1 MSTIAAS
8 PPSRRDARVNRELL
22 IEHARAVF
30 AEDGAAASLERI
42 ARSAHLAIGTLY
54 RHFPH
59 RIDLLVAVYEATL
72 REFLDEAEATLDSA
86 DPWDGFCALLDGL
99 CSGQANDRGFSAF
112 VSHRFPSDERTE
124 ALHDRLCQIAERAL
138 SQAQQAGAVRPDITT
153 ADLVMLLWAS
163 STVAEA
169 TGAVAPQ
176 TWRRHLHVTLDG
188 FRATGAHALREPPL
202 DDQQLYQAMARL
214 NA

>member
-1 MSTIAAS
+1 MSTVAPS
-8 PPSRRDARVNRELL
+8 PPSRRDARANRELL
-22 IEHARAVF
+22 IEHARAAF

-42 ARSAHLAIGTLY
+42 ARSANLAIGTLY

-59 RIDLLVAVYEATL
+59 RIDLLVAVYGVAL
-72 REFLDEAEATLDSA
+72 REFLDEAEATLGSA

-99 CSGQANDRGFSAF
+99 CSRQANDRGFSAF
-112 VSHRFPSDERTE
+112 VAHRFPSDERTE

-163 STVAEA
+163 STITEA

-176 TWRRHLHVTLDG
+176 AWRRHLHVALDG
-188 FRATGAHALREPPL
+188 FRATRAHDLPEPPL

>member
-1 MSTIAAS
+1 MSTVAPS
-8 PPSRRDARVNRELL
+8 PPSRRDARANRELL
-22 IEHARAVF
+22 IEHARAAF
-30 AEDGAAASLERI
+30 AEDGAAASLERV
-42 ARSAHLAIGTLY
+42 ARSANLAIGTLY

-59 RIDLLVAVYEATL
+59 RIDLLVAVYGVAL
-72 REFLDEAEATLDSA
+72 REFLDEAEATLGSA

-99 CSGQANDRGFSAF
+99 CSRQANDRGFSAF
-112 VSHRFPSDERTE
+112 VAHRFPSDERTE

-163 STVAEA
+163 STITEA

-176 TWRRHLHVTLDG
+176 AWRRHLHVALDG
-188 FRATGAHALREPPL
+188 FRATRAHDLPEPPL